1 MSKISQEKIE
11 RLKEEVLRVL
21 YESYPEFKYTYQ
33 VSDSLLRD
41 DEFILDLLKDL
52 ERLKLITQIEE
63 SKGKNV
69 KRKWGLT
76 KLTYEKYKELLNI

>member
-11 RLKEEVLRVL
+11 KLKEEVLRVL
-21 YESYPEFKYTYQ
+21 YENYPEFKYTYQ

-41 DEFILDLLKDL
+41 DGFILGLLKDL
-52 ERLKLITQIEE
+52 EKMRLIAQIEE
-63 SKGKNV
+63 SKGKNI

-76 KLTYEKYKELLNI
+76 KLAYEKYKELLGN